1 MATTRRQS
9 AKLAAARAEFLAQW
23 GALGPAWGV
32 SRTMSQIHALLMVSP
47 EPQNTDEV
55 MAALQISR
63 GNAHANIKELTDW
76 GLLRK
81 VTKPG
86 ERKTYYEAE
95 KDVWRVVQ
103 CITRAR
109 KRKELEPVLRTLEGC
124 LDQTR
129 GLKDAESKAFR
140 KQLGELH
147 RFAEL
152 GDRIMERV
160 TRGASSRILPWVL
173 RFLR

>member
-1 MATTRRQS
+1 MTTTRLPK
-9 AKLAAARAEFLAQW
+9 KLARARAEFLAQW

-32 SRTMSQIHALLMVSP
+32 SRTMSQVHALLMVSP
-47 EPQNTDEV
+47 QPQNTDEV

-63 GNAHANIKELTDW
+63 GNAHANIKELCDW

-86 ERKTYYEAE
+86 DRKDYYEAE

-109 KRKELEPVLRTLEGC
+109 KRKELEPVLETLDAC

-129 GLKDAESKAFR
+129 SLKDPESKAFR
-140 KQLGELH
+140 KQLMELQ
-147 RFAEL
+147 RFAQL
-152 GDRIMERV
+152 GDRLMERV
-160 TRGASSRILPWVL
+160 TRGPSKRILPWVL
-173 RFLR
+173 RFLG

>member
-1 MATTRRQS
+1 MAPTRS
-9 AKLAAARAEFLAQW
+9 PKKLAAARAEFLAQW

-63 GNAHANIKELTDW
+63 GNAHANIRELCDW

-81 VTKPG
+81 VTRPG
-86 ERKTYYEAE
+86 DRRDYYEAE

-109 KRKELEPVLRTLEGC
+109 KRKELEPVLQTLAAC
-124 LDQTR
+124 LEQTR
-129 GLKDAESKAFR
+129 GLKDAESRAFR
-140 KQLGELH
+140 RQLTELR
-147 RFAEL
+147 RFAQL
-152 GDRIMERV
+152 GDRVMERV
-160 TRGASSRILPWVL
+160 QRGTASRILPWVL
-173 RFLR
+173 RFLK